1 MGVIE
6 VDRSAGARTE
16 QLRFDFG
23 VCDLS
28 CAIQKTDDDP
38 SSEPTADVRLWLDD
52 DAAVLEVVNRSSW
65 YKPLHG
71 DLGGSTIGQRR
82 CVQTR

>member
-1 MGVIE
+1 
-6 VDRSAGARTE
+6 
-16 QLRFDFG
+16 
-23 VCDLS
+23 
-28 CAIQKTDDDP
+28 
-38 SSEPTADVRLWLDD
+38 LWRDD